1 MVWFV
6 PFSQKPHFSFFLI
19 KMYTLE
25 KLNNWCLIHK
35 MLSLKE
41 KDPKLFCDAKFEN
54 KLIF

>member
-25 KLNNWCLIHK
+25 KLNYWSLIHK

-41 KDPKLFCDAKFEN
+41 QDPKLFRDAKFEN